1 MNKKLL
7 KIYIEAY
14 KARDAFKKSFDDSYR
29 TSFLKA
35 FTDGCK
41 TKAKDAGDTEG
52 ATNCDCMTNVLK
64 DLQTDE
70 LKEVSGGNMSKNFQ
84 DRIKTQCGL
93 PSWSDPFYATQRLS
107 HETSPFLLAKQMWTS
122 VEMLEKFYGQTVTS
136 ALAAQITKG
145 NQGGAGEKEKSYPFG
160 WMRVTLL
167 CNIIFG
173 GGRGK

>member
-41 TKAKDAGDTEG
+41 TTAKDAGDTEG

-93 PSWSDPFYATQRLS
+93 PS
-107 HETSPFLLAKQMWTS
+107 
-122 VEMLEKFYGQTVTS
+122 
-136 ALAAQITKG
+136 
-145 NQGGAGEKEKSYPFG
+145 
-160 WMRVTLL
+160 
-167 CNIIFG
+167 
-173 GGRGK
+173 